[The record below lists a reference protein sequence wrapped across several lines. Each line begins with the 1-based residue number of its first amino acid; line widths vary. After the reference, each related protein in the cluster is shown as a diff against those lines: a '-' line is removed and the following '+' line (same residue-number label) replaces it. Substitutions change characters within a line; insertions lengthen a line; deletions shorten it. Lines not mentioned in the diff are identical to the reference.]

1 MANILRILVVDDD
14 PLVRESYRAFFSQH
28 AEYEVAGEARDGA
41 EGVAAYASVKPDVVL
56 MDLQMPVMNGIEAIG
71 EICRQHPDACIV
83 AMTTFGTSDYIVK
96 ALRAGAAGYL
106 VKDVGG
112 PGLLIG
118 LRQAVNG
125 DMPLSVSVRRELVG
139 VVSSE
144 RGRAPVPATDVG
156 LTPREQ
162 ELLSWLAQGLT
173 NQQIGAKIYLSEG
186 SVKQYLLSI
195 GNKLNIRSR
204 TGIVIKAIQLGLIDP
219 HALPPV
225 T

>member
-1 MANILRILVVDDD
+1 MANPLRILVVDDD
-14 PLVRESYRAFFSQH
+14 PLVRHSYRTFFAQH

-41 EGVAAYASVKPDVVL
+41 EGVTAYGSVQPDAVL
-56 MDLQMPVMNGIEAIG
+56 MDLQMPVLTGIEAIE
-71 EICRQHPDACIV
+71 EICRRWPDACIV

-106 VKDVGG
+106 MKDVGG

-125 DMPLSVSVRRELVG
+125 DMPLSVNVRRELVG
-139 VVSSE
+139 VVSAE
-144 RGRAPVPATDVG
+144 RGRTPVPASDIG
-156 LTPREQ
+156 LTPRER

-173 NQQIGAKIYLSEG
+173 NQQIGAKIFLSEG

-195 GNKLNIRSR
+195 GNKLHIRSR
-204 TGIVIKAIQLGLIDP
+204 TGIVIKAVQLGLIDP

-225 T
+225 S